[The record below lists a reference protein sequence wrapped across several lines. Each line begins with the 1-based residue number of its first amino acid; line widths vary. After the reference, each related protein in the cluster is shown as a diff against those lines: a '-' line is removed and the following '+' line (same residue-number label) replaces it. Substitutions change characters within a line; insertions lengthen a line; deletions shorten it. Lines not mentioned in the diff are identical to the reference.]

1 MFKALEP
8 GARGAVLPDRQ
19 AQALS
24 SEPGLL
30 PTVCSSLMGLTVK
43 PIVDD
48 SLSWSHSSVKFPA
61 AEHTQKASH
70 QDAHTYGKSHVK
82 PERMRKDGCQ
92 KAVCLLTSVSH
103 LCL

>member
-70 QDAHTYGKSHVK
+70 QHVRK
-82 PERMRKDGCQ
+82 VTREAERMRKDGCQ